1 MNKNISNLLKEAR
14 EHKSLTQKDVAN
26 LLCYSPQTISLWES
40 DKVEPKLDSI
50 FAFCYA
56 LKLNPF
62 EFLKYNIVDVNYT
75 LTFNY
80 NWILKCLLNQIDY
93 QDIGKRELEKVINVS
108 RPTLRRILKGDVVLS
123 FNQYLNLC
131 SRLKIDTSFPLE
143 YKPLYETDTPKNKKY
158 INISIISASII
169 AIIASISL
177 TVGLRNPQ
185 NNNSNDNS
193 SKIIETDV
201 QENNNSYPTNNSTY
215 DSTLEST
222 NEEKSDESSDEQDS
236 TESDVENNE

>member
-1 MNKNISNLLKEAR
+1 MNKKISNLLKDAR
-14 EHKSLTQKDVAN
+14 EHKNLTQKDVAN

-62 EFLKYNIVDVNYT
+62 EFLKCNIEDINYT

-80 NWILKCLLNQIDY
+80 DWILKYLLNQIDY
-93 QDIGKRELEKVINVS
+93 QDINKKELEKILNVS
-108 RPTLRRILKGDVVLS
+108 RPTLRRILKGEVVLS
-123 FNQYLNLC
+123 FTQYVNLC
-131 SRLKIDTSFPLE
+131 SSLKIDTSYPLE

-158 INISIISASII
+158 INISIISASIV

-177 TVGLRNPQ
+177 AVGLRNPQ
-185 NNNSNDNS
+185 NNNSNNS
-193 SKIIETDV
+193 SKIIETGV
-201 QENNNSYPTNNSTY
+201 QENNNSYTTSNSTY
-215 DSTLEST
+215 DSSLEST
-222 NEEKSDESSDEQDS
+222 NEEKSDKNSDEQDS
-236 TESDVENNE
+236 TESDVENDK